1 MMKQQLP
8 NPRRRGIET
17 LIHIIVWGIVIGFPF
32 LMMTR
37 SGFNISLADYL
48 RHGSSSTLSFFLV
61 FYINYCLLIPRYLF
75 EGRIRQYLLLNTL
88 LIICITTGAHLWQE
102 YTFQNHMRG
111 DDDGQH
117 MGPPKWIFILR
128 DVSTMIL
135 TAGLSAAIK
144 LSRRWAQMDA
154 ARREAEKSRTEA
166 ELKNLRNQL
175 NPHFL
180 LNTLNNIYALIA
192 FDADKAQTAVQE
204 LSRLLRH
211 VLYDNQQNF
220 VTLDKEMD
228 FIRNYIELMRIRL
241 SANVRVE
248 TKIDVRPDSRTEI
261 APLIFI
267 SLIENAFKHG
277 ISPTEPSF
285 IRIHFS
291 ESPGEIHCEI
301 TNSYHPKSVADK
313 SGSGIG
319 LEQVRKRLELTYPDR
334 YDWQQGVSE
343 DNAGAGIDH
352 LRKFQSVQFGHLDV
366 EEKQVDVLL
375 GQLLDGLYGTG
386 VFTDQLQKRGL
397 VDVAFQQPQGEGLVV
412 YNGALQIHIFIIKID
427 LYSFMSSLT
436 PCCQS

>member
-1 MMKQQLP
+1 MKQTFTSA
-8 NPRRRGIET
+8 RRPLEA
-17 LIHIIVWGIVIGFPF
+17 LIHVIGWGIMFGFPF
-32 LMMTR
+32 FFVER
-37 SGFNISLADYL
+37 ENGNINWMAYV
-48 RHGSSSTLSFFLV
+48 RHSAVPLSFMIV
-61 FYINYCLLIPRYLF
+61 FYVNYFLLVPRYLF
-75 EGRIRQYLLLNTL
+75 QSQNKRYITYNILLLCAIGL
-88 LIICITTGAHLWQE
+88 MLHLWRSL
-102 YTFQNHMRG
+102 TFDPSFVPKHRSG
-111 DDDGQH
+111 V
-117 MGPPKWIFILR
+117 PPGWLFFVR
-128 DVSTMIL
+128 DMLSLVFTI
-135 TAGLSAAIK
+135 GLSAAIRM
-144 LSRRWAQMDA
+144 SARWTQAEA
-154 ARREAEKSRTEA
+154 ARKEAERSRSEA

-192 FDADKAQTAVQE
+192 FDTDKAQQAVQE
-204 LSRLLRH
+204 LSKLLRY
-211 VLYDNQQNF
+211 VLYDNQQTY
-220 VTLDKEMD
+220 VPLGKETD

-319 LEQVRKRLELTYPDR
+319 LEQVRKRLELTYPGH

-343 DNAGAGIDH
+343 DMKEYKSI
-352 LRKFQSVQFGHLDV
+352 L
-366 EEKQVDVLL
+366 
-375 GQLLDGLYGTG
+375 
-386 VFTDQLQKRGL
+386 
-397 VDVAFQQPQGEGLVV
+397 
-412 YNGALQIHIFIIKID
+412 IIKI
-427 LYSFMSSLT
+427 
-436 PCCQS
+436 

>member
-1 MMKQQLP
+1 MKHLP
-8 NPRRRGIET
+8 NSQPRIVEV
-17 LIHIIVWGIVIGFPF
+17 LIHVIGWGIVFGFPF
-32 LMMTR
+32 LMMSR
-37 SGFNISLADYL
+37 SGFNITWMDYL
-48 RHGSSSTLSFFLV
+48 RHGSIIPLSFLIV
-61 FYINYCLLIPRYLF
+61 FYVNYYFLIPRYLF
-75 EGRIRQYLLLNTL
+75 EGRIRQYLLLNTV
-88 LIICITTGAHLWQE
+88 LILCIAAGAHLWQE
-102 YTFQNHMRG
+102 YAFHNYVKDAVEKGGRRK
-111 DDDGQH
+111 
-117 MGPPKWIFILR
+117 GPPKWIFIMR
-128 DVSTMIL
+128 DVFSMIL
-135 TAGLSAAIK
+135 TVGLSAAIK
-144 LSRRWAQMDA
+144 MSGRWVQMDA

-241 SANVRVE
+241 SSNVTVE
-248 TKIDVRPDSRTEI
+248 TQFDIKLDSRTEI

-291 ESPGEIHCEI
+291 ESPGEVRCEI
-301 TNSYHPKSVADK
+301 TNSYHPKNQADK

-319 LEQVRKRLELTYPDR
+319 LEQVQKRLELTYPGR
-334 YDWQQGVSE
+334 YAWLQGESE
-343 DNAGAGIDH
+343 DGKEYKS
-352 LRKFQSVQFGHLDV
+352 R
-366 EEKQVDVLL
+366 
-375 GQLLDGLYGTG
+375 
-386 VFTDQLQKRGL
+386 L
-397 VDVAFQQPQGEGLVV
+397 VINV
-412 YNGALQIHIFIIKID
+412 
-427 LYSFMSSLT
+427 
-436 PCCQS
+436 